1 MKKSI
6 PKRIL
11 SAFLALLMFFT
22 TFPVG
27 AIQAFANV
35 ASGQITI
42 SNGKKYKV
50 AWNYNYGKNE
60 NGKIRIPEYSREIAG
75 NKAGAGTTNL
85 LRKYVSSDL
94 SGSEK
99 NAGKDEVPI
108 FRLSRSYGY
117 TSDESGAGAVTTINV
132 DPKQIDKFTSAARAD
147 GVKVSQRGAKRV
159 YYVLNNGF
167 KQFTT
172 NSGDQFYRE
181 QLYFVATQCILW
193 ELDEGKRVGFG
204 NDTKWTDVRSKS
216 YKANAKHKER
226 SQDIVGSYS
235 KSIDASY
242 RYYWH
247 DFYYTVKN
255 KYFNNVKDCPDYY
268 NEILEAAE
276 MQMNGQQFQYKSGS
290 QWRNFSDL
298 GSNDYTQMAW
308 NDSKKRYESTYYVSK
323 KFLGTE
329 YGKYDPNKI
338 VLPIRNNDG
347 SVFTTTFTGDV
358 KVYSQATT
366 QSKVIC
372 NVDSAMR
379 NRMVTSKGKKGPQ
392 YRGASVLGK
401 TRNGKFYC
409 VYFGDEKNTT
419 SYYGYVPVSSAKL
432 KTKPAEPFMKVEV
445 SGNKLTFYTSRRS
458 NMSVNLAWHMNAP
471 DIYNKATYFQGKDK
485 TAGVKGYICGGR
497 YDTVRVLV
505 NLKTVAHKAYL
516 KCSEDG
522 ATLKTIAVAHG
533 ETVSGS
539 YFNDQEKTHPQKH
552 NNYKYTYSYQHWSA
566 SKNGSKMTNPAP
578 SQKKIY
584 GDTTF
589 WMCLDKKENA
599 KGRAVY
605 YCGLCGAQLYD
616 TSTSKNDREH
626 YAGEKYTIPTGSKH
640 VCSVN
645 GGKITYNGKTID
657 VGDYSITFQGWGQ
670 DSNANAKLATGTLN
684 DSLSVLSNHKA
695 GSQTTVPS
703 STQKYYAKYTLKLT
717 NENKVL
723 FKCSIDENEIALLRG
738 APGSTQG
745 PVPAGESHNDSSNL
759 SNLQYKGH
767 PLSDY
772 KITFSYWGTN
782 PDYTV
787 NDKSDDASLIVGNDI
802 TMPSAKV
809 TVYYAK
815 YTFTLQSTVNF
826 VCALCGET
834 ISSKTANVGQTISAP
849 PVNGHNCTG
858 TAAIA
863 GLNGDLEDL
872 NRTFK
877 GWGATADN
885 YDYAKDQVT
894 TIKTPAEGEVTYYA
908 QWQLQNNISAAG
920 SLSGIDD
927 LLNAINYYES
937 NYKDVTIDPS
947 DDQAVAAAADA
958 KEAADEAQKKISKW
972 VSVSDNWTLQEGSSK
987 TIKPSG
993 QAGASTD
1000 YENSVETDMY
1010 VTDNNSLGKVVTVSI
1025 PKSTGFKIVS
1035 IVVDDGAVNKDGS
1048 PVGSRTLYPQNSE
1061 QFYKMSFNTNV
1072 ASLKASDI
1080 HVTFAPVSDSK
1091 VILNY
1096 VALTDSFDYNS
1107 SSIYEDNAIVSSK
1120 VLDWDAAKAFT
1131 FKGGYYEDTVEQ
1143 TDADGNTTT
1152 TTENV
1157 PYFKESVEY
1166 GGSTCDY
1173 VGAYGYIDVF
1183 GNYQHKEVAGEPDFT
1198 VDEMHGT
1205 LNVYLYYMPKGDG
1218 EGGIEYNLFAR
1229 GDEAVEALNL
1239 LKTGSQLLLYRS
1251 KSLSS
1256 LPVNADELF
1265 NNINEKCGSNFTD
1278 YLTAQNDYAWKCSC
1292 GSIVENVSICPD
1304 CGKSIDD
1311 QGSVSEF
1318 WVVPEAW
1325 QCSKCGTTNSGFECD
1340 GETCTNTYMQQTA
1353 PSKTWKCS
1361 TCGHSNSTL
1370 TCQGLMYDVEY
1381 VKDVTDKLTTAT
1393 PNTLNNPQYPERCTG
1408 KQYGVAGYEYT
1419 GKSKSF
1425 VYCPGG
1431 HWVEGNNVEALQKSN
1446 KIIHKTT
1453 PYQMSSDGFLSA
1465 MPINLCSS
1473 SVEVA
1478 PEDLIVKTFY
1488 EVKIG
1493 NSTKWLCK
1501 DQAKRWQCYECGAL
1515 QAPGTTQCSTVLYPS
1530 YAQVRLESSELQVGY
1545 YYYFVI
1551 RDNTN
1556 DRYYYQDEVTGG
1568 GIRYTGQVREYDAE
1582 CYVGEQFN
1590 RLVVY
1595 DSSDGTRK
1603 PAQNASILV
1612 LSNDKYDDF
1621 AKSENQEDLKWV
1633 CAGCSYRICSLCNA
1647 HCSLGAIKCPECGEV
1662 LDWLDE
1668 NNIFNH
1674 ASTFYAYNNY
1684 SDLYCSVCG
1693 EPNSDPDVKVYKT
1706 DENGMVEFKGDADS
1720 YKFLILPDHDFRV
1733 GQDDKNIQDYQSVKL
1748 SYYSYDAV
1756 NNADAQVGKP
1766 FETVEEKTVVSSL
1779 KAFAGAKVTGQKS
1792 VIGKNYLTEVDLYSA
1807 AYVDLRV
1814 HTHLNS
1820 MNLNPDED
1828 GNSPIE
1834 KLSLSVYKQDE
1845 TGEYQAV
1852 ELDKEIDV
1860 SKDMSLGNDGSVY
1873 FNYAYYPKEP
1883 GNYRFDF
1890 SFIQNGKA
1898 VNVWENKKSSVWF
1911 DEPSQ
1916 KVTYTGKYAKADYY
1930 LKSDKLHEQT
1940 ITMCFDAID
1949 MKSYDGLSFFKNAE
1963 PTIRFYTKN
1972 NSGKFTPYT
1981 SVNLRDV
1988 GKTADTNL
1996 MADTANAV
2004 EMLINGR
2011 DTKPTAADLPRVL
2024 NYNKTYQYRDEKTK
2038 SEFDFS
2044 VSYDDYKAEK
2054 ESNNAMQVTE
2064 FANGWNLNSDD
2075 NAGLLTKGISFYT
2088 TAFGKAKSNFKLIK
2102 KYRIS
2107 VTVKSSE
2114 DLYYNVL
2121 CDDFSKS
2128 DNEDLTAT
2136 VKSLSGYTP
2145 VSDLKAE
2152 IGRESSAA
2160 FESLSD
2166 VSKMPFKNGNNILLN
2181 FVDASSVY
2189 GEFYAV
2195 TSNGLP
2201 ISVDG
2206 TAVKKSAKYLSL
2218 GQSCT
2223 VTSFDDKD
2231 YVNQLQ
2237 QGMEGLN
2244 AYGFALEYYPLGN
2257 IPDNAYNAI
2266 HEDDDDAFIK
2276 YTALKSLYP
2285 QSPDDV
2291 TYRGKDIDY
2300 ENSEVFYFGNSDTTI
2315 SSDALYNM
2323 LSDFKLH
2330 NLPRDGSFIVILK
2343 VLCSTTTIDI
2353 YATDAATKYN
2363 IKNSFKENPD
2373 IVVNPFE
2380 MLTKT
2385 GVRPSDFVGISA
2397 YEFQSDRLK
2406 QKVDNINKLQNTVV
2420 TAGANK
2426 GNKVTLGN
2434 TLHTLGESN
2443 DDTEL
2448 PLTRLNQW
2456 DARPNYT
2463 TPITL
2468 DNGDVLK
2475 DNDGY
2480 SYTWCG
2486 GAAGTNEGFGKSN
2499 FFYTGYKIE
2508 KNDGSDSR
2516 YPVSTHPY
2524 KMSVRILS
2532 SIESSIQEDERRL
2545 FGLYGRKTS
2554 TNYNG
2559 NVGNAT
2565 ANLVFKFKSDIQ
2577 GAPLLQ
2583 YEGTEH
2589 YTAEMDLNTCKITT
2603 SIQHGT
2609 ISDTVTG
2616 LRYGNYN
2623 QAKAYGIVTF
2633 KPDPGYRVDTVLIDG
2648 KKVTQGGKATPTRP
2662 LIWNW
2667 DANKQEYRVDLL
2679 QMLVGDKSV
2688 EVICVPAFTI
2698 TTSITNGTITD
2709 TITEIKYG
2717 ETKTIEFTPN
2727 DGFMVNKIV
2736 IDKGLDTEKTV
2747 SDVYKYWSGG
2757 SYTFE
2762 NITADHSFDVECTAG
2777 IVVNTYLSKEA
2788 YEAAGG
2794 STDPIDPLKRQVDL
2808 LPYAIPDSAV
2818 KEKNVSSD
2826 TMTELEFAK
2835 MLYGPEANRDT
2846 IDENSWAA
2854 QFGEVF
2860 ALSPEEQ
2867 IENMG
2872 FAISSGVQ
2880 ANTKLS
2886 SYYNKEDFPFVF
2898 SYYFPKE
2905 LLDSLTAYYSEPS
2918 TMWFGCGPS
2927 GTANLKYQLCYEAP
2941 GHKDSD
2947 KKHISLFG
2955 GVPTDG
2961 SKGATYNVGCYV
2973 NEKYLPVDVK
2983 FQYPNAKYSY
2993 GTDVVTSFIVDN
3005 HSTKNF
3011 TDQNALNATGGLY
3024 AKLYNLNTGEWQYE
3038 AIENVEVKYDKK
3050 LIGRYNCQYAAGI
3063 AVVPAEKNNLIYYT
3077 VRTPAVSSIDRSYG
3091 SLGYKFY
3098 GIVPWIQLRY
3108 NDEENGQ
3115 FVYCDSGLQDK
3126 NLVQLNDLDD
3136 TSFTNYE
3143 GYNLNGGDG
3152 YSYKDPTND
3161 KPYANTTSWQ
3171 EYTCENGVFKLHT
3184 YTARLGFQ
3192 ENLLKPL
3199 ASTGAGSAQN
3209 PSKKVE
3215 NNNDENYWETKSGYS
3230 LESRVTADLT
3240 PQRKTDPV
3248 LPDGSCVN
3256 AQSALAYY
3264 PEYNYQTI
3272 NGKYSALYA
3281 MYGLKSAPTDRKY
3294 FGPYAS
3300 LRPTGANTNENP
3312 YWFKFMEYED
3322 EDSSARS
3329 LHHVPVW
3336 YPNDTDYKIQVR
3348 VADCWTPSGMLSY
3361 VGDSN
3366 AVKINGSLFD
3376 DFKTRET
3383 SPW

>member
-11 SAFLALLMFFT
+11 SVFLALLMFFT

-117 TSDESGAGAVTTINV
+117 TSDESGASAVTTINV
-132 DPKQIDKFTSAARAD
+132 DPNKITDFINAAKSDGIKIPVKRA
-147 GVKVSQRGAKRV
+147 RRI
-159 YYVLNNGF
+159 YYVLINGF

-181 QLYFVATQCILW
+181 QLYFIATQCILW

-216 YKANAKHKER
+216 YKANAKNKER

-276 MQMNGQQFQYKSGS
+276 MQMNGRQFQYKSGS

-338 VLPIRNNDG
+338 VLPIRNSNG

-458 NMSVNLAWHMNAP
+458 NVSVNLAWHMNAP

-497 YDTVRVLV
+497 YNTVRVLF
-505 NLKTVAHKAYL
+505 NLKTVAHRAYL
-516 KCSEDG
+516 KCSLDG
-522 ATLKTIAVAHG
+522 ANLKTITVAHG
-533 ETVSGS
+533 ETVPGS

-552 NNYKYTYSYQHWSA
+552 NNYKYTYSYKHWSA
-566 SKNGSKMTNPAP
+566 SKNGSKMTNPVP

-605 YCGLCGAQLYD
+605 YCSLCGAQLYD

-703 STQKYYAKYTLKLT
+703 STQKYYAKYALKLT

-787 NDKSDDASLIVGNDI
+787 NDKSDDASLTVGNDI

-834 ISSKTANVGQTISAP
+834 ISSTTANVGQTINAP
-849 PVNGHNCTG
+849 SVNGHNCTG

-972 VSVSDNWTLQEGSSK
+972 VGVSDNWTLQEGSSK
-987 TIKPSG
+987 AIKPSG

-1096 VALTDSFDYNS
+1096 VALTDSFDYDS
-1107 SSIYEDNAIVSSK
+1107 SSIYEDNTIVSSK
-1120 VLDWDAAKAFT
+1120 VLDWDAAKAFS

-1218 EGGIEYNLFAR
+1218 KGGIEYNLFAR

-1265 NNINEKCGSNFTD
+1265 NNINEKCGSKFSD
-1278 YLTAQNDYAWKCSC
+1278 YLTAQNNYAWKCSC
-1292 GSIVENVSICPD
+1292 GSIVENTSICPD

-1311 QGSVSEF
+1311 QGGVPEF
-1318 WVVPEAW
+1318 WIVPDAW
-1325 QCSKCGTTNSGFECD
+1325 QCSKCESTNSGVECD

-1353 PSKTWKCS
+1353 SSKTWKCS
-1361 TCGHSNSTL
+1361 ACGHSNSTL
-1370 TCQGLMYDVEY
+1370 TCQGSTYDVEL
-1381 VKDVTDKLTTAT
+1381 VKDITA
-1393 PNTLNNPQYPERCTG
+1393 NVSESRANVNAFKEYPYACEG
-1408 KQYGVAGYEYT
+1408 HEGDSPYT
-1419 GKSKSF
+1419 GGSVSLIRCSKCHKWFS
-1425 VYCPGG
+1425 GG
-1431 HWVEGNNVEALQKSN
+1431 LGVSNGRHTSTAYIGSPSIGYSKTNLALCGGGGSADQYDTAYVHTGGSL
-1446 KIIHKTT
+1446 I
-1453 PYQMSSDGFLSA
+1453 SSTIATG
-1465 MPINLCSS
+1465 
-1473 SVEVA
+1473 
-1478 PEDLIVKTFY
+1478 
-1488 EVKIG
+1488 
-1493 NSTKWLCK
+1493 
-1501 DQAKRWQCYECGAL
+1501 WQCSVCGTKHPAGK
-1515 QAPGTTQCSTVLYPS
+1515 ANCGHSIYPNYVTVSLPANS
-1530 YAQVRLESSELQVGY
+1530 LTSGY

-1551 RDNTN
+1551 KDNKS
-1556 DRYYYQDEVTGG
+1556 DRYYYNDEVTGG
-1568 GIRYTGQVREYDAE
+1568 SVRYTNNHLVYNAE
-1582 CYVGEQFN
+1582 AYYGDQLN
-1590 RLVVY
+1590 QIKVY
-1595 DSSDGTRK
+1595 D
-1603 PAQNASILV
+1603 NATFNSRTPVAGARVMV
-1612 LSNDKYDDF
+1612 LSESKYKELVGLKSADD
-1621 AKSENQEDLKWV
+1621 LTWT
-1633 CAGCSYRICSLCNA
+1633 CYGCSYKDCPSCKEKNAYDAIVCANCGAWLSDIPTYKTNPYNTDFCSECN
-1647 HCSLGAIKCPECGEV
+1647 
-1662 LDWLDE
+1662 
-1668 NNIFNH
+1668 
-1674 ASTFYAYNNY
+1674 
-1684 SDLYCSVCG
+1684 
-1693 EPNSDPDVKVYKT
+1693 EPRSDPDFQILKT
-1706 DENGMVEFKGDADS
+1706 DENGAIMFYGDADT
-1720 YKFLILPDHDFRV
+1720 YKFFIMPEDFTV
-1733 GQDDKNIQDYQSVKL
+1733 SDVTKNIKDYNEVHL
-1748 SYYSYDAV
+1748 NYYAYEEAFKTSPKA
-1756 NNADAQVGKP
+1756 
-1766 FETVEEKTVVSSL
+1766 FETVSEKSVVSSL
-1779 KAFAGAKVTGQKS
+1779 EEFKNANTAGQKS
-1792 VIGKNYLTEVDLYSA
+1792 IVGKTYLTEVDLYA
-1807 AYVDLRV
+1807 KDRIDLRL
-1814 HTHLNS
+1814 HTLDKS
-1820 MNLNPDED
+1820 ANLNPEYKQ
-1828 GNSPIE
+1828 GNPVENVSMN
-1834 KLSLSVYKQDE
+1834 VYKMDSLGVYRSIE
-1845 TGEYQAV
+1845 R
-1852 ELDKEIDV
+1852 DKV
-1860 SKDMSLGNDGSVY
+1860 LNTSKDFDFYSDDGTYLNYSYYPTEPGTYKFEFFFIDQNGEKQKVWTTRSGSVS
-1873 FNYAYYPKEP
+1873 FKE
-1883 GNYRFDF
+1883 
-1890 SFIQNGKA
+1890 
-1898 VNVWENKKSSVWF
+1898 NVQEIK
-1911 DEPSQ
+1911 
-1916 KVTYTGKYAKADYY
+1916 YTGKYAKLDYY
-1930 LKSDKLHEQT
+1930 LKKQT
-1940 ITMCFDAID
+1940 NADSKTVTTFFDSVD
-1949 MKSYDGLSFFKNAE
+1949 RSYNESGVSFFDNDN
-1963 PTIRFYTKN
+1963 IVYSLYTKN
-1972 NSGKFTPYT
+1972 EKDELVPYT
-1981 SVNLRDV
+1981 TLDLNKIGILAELSQKVSTLNAQ
-1988 GKTADTNL
+1988 KEADAKNFSTNTYPSFNKSYTYHDD
-1996 MADTANAV
+1996 ATNDNFTITVDYQDYAFSSSKAREYANRWGECHNPYSPITEKKV
-2004 EMLINGR
+2004 TN
-2011 DTKPTAADLPRVL
+2011 AADAL
-2024 NYNKTYQYRDEKTK
+2024 
-2038 SEFDFS
+2038 
-2044 VSYDDYKAEK
+2044 AAI
-2054 ESNNAMQVTE
+2054 SNITP
-2064 FANGWNLNSDD
+2064 
-2075 NAGLLTKGISFYT
+2075 
-2088 TAFGKAKSNFKLIK
+2088 IK
-2102 KYRIS
+2102 KYYVSI
-2107 VTVKSSE
+2107 TTKSPE
-2114 DLYYNVL
+2114 DLYYSVS
-2121 CDDFSKS
+2121 CDEFTSDESSTVFKVDSKS
-2128 DNEDLTAT
+2128 LADYEYSADTEGT
-2136 VKSLSGYTP
+2136 IDGYN
-2145 VSDLKAE
+2145 A
-2152 IGRESSAA
+2152 
-2160 FESLSD
+2160 LSD
-2166 VSKMPFKNGNNILLN
+2166 FTALNFANGNDVLLN
-2181 FVDASSVY
+2181 IGKGDQTQASQLN
-2189 GEFYAV
+2189 GIIT

-2201 ISVDG
+2201 IIGYDGVEYSKLFDQFMLRGNGNSTIALKDHINEDQINSLQSVLEND
-2206 TAVKKSAKYLSL
+2206 
-2218 GQSCT
+2218 
-2223 VTSFDDKD
+2223 
-2231 YVNQLQ
+2231 
-2237 QGMEGLN
+2237 MM
-2244 AYGFALEYYPLGN
+2244 AYGVMLEYYPTGK
-2257 IPDNAYNAI
+2257 PVAA
-2266 HEDDDDAFIK
+2266 DAERAWDADGMDSTQNKYSVIK
-2276 YTALKSLYP
+2276 SQYSKSKTG
-2285 QSPDDV
+2285 V
-2291 TYRGKDIDY
+2291 MYRDSVFDY
-2300 ENSEVFYFGNSDTTI
+2300 ANKSVLYFGDSAEGATPG
-2315 SSDALYNM
+2315 ALYNM
-2323 LSDFKLH
+2323 LCDFAIRH
-2330 NLPRDGSFIVILK
+2330 QAADRDGYVVLK
-2343 VLCSTTTIDI
+2343 VLCSEATIDI
-2353 YATDAATKYN
+2353 YATDLATKYS
-2363 IKNSFKENPD
+2363 IKNSLQSTNP
-2373 IVVNPFE
+2373 VVANPFVKSSN
-2380 MLTKT
+2380 LFTD
-2385 GVRPSDFVGISA
+2385 GIPSEFVGISSV
-2397 YEFQSDRLK
+2397 EFKEDKLK
-2406 QKVDNINKLQNTVV
+2406 T
-2420 TAGANK
+2420 
-2426 GNKVTLGN
+2426 KVTNIDNLA
-2434 TLHTLGESN
+2434 TAQVTSRE
-2443 DDTEL
+2443 
-2448 PLTRLNQW
+2448 
-2456 DARPNYT
+2456 DAQNATARV
-2463 TPITL
+2463 TL
-2468 DNGDVLK
+2468 DNTLQYLNLYTSKIATPLAVLK
-2475 DNDGY
+2475 DYNVSPDGNATVMNEGNDLLTDADGY
-2480 SYTWCG
+2480 IYTLNANCSLD
-2486 GAAGTNEGFGKSN
+2486 AATKDFGKSN
-2499 FFYTGYKIE
+2499 FIYVGYKLE
-2508 KNDGSDSR
+2508 DNDGSNPA
-2516 YPVSTHPY
+2516 YPKNTHPY
-2524 KMSVRILS
+2524 KMSVRLLS
-2532 SIESSIQEDERRL
+2532 SVDKALENDDRRL
-2545 FGLYGRKTS
+2545 FGLFGTS
-2554 TNYNG
+2554 TRVTPNG
-2559 NVGNAT
+2559 TT
-2565 ANLVFKFKSDIQ
+2565 ANNIFSFKSDVQ
-2577 GAPLLQ
+2577 GSKPLG
-2583 YEGTEH
+2583 YDTVEH
-2589 YTAEMDLNTCKITT
+2589 YTAEMDLKTYQIKT
-2603 SIQHGT
+2603 SIQNGT
-2609 ISDTVTG
+2609 ITKTVTG
-2616 LRYGNYN
+2616 LRAGNYKN
-2623 QAKAYGIVTF
+2623 IAGADSVVTF
-2633 KPDPGYRVDTVLIDG
+2633 TPDPGYQITSVKIDG
-2648 KKVTQGGKATPTRP
+2648 KELNSGEKLTGAQLVWTGDTKSGKVSIPGTLSADHTVDVVCTRT
-2662 LIWNW
+2662 
-2667 DANKQEYRVDLL
+2667 Y
-2679 QMLVGDKSV
+2679 
-2688 EVICVPAFTI
+2688 TI

-2709 TITEIKYG
+2709 TITKIKYG
-2717 ETKTIEFTPN
+2717 ETKNIEFTPN
-2727 DGFMVNKIV
+2727 DGFMVSKIV
-2736 IDKGLDTEKTV
+2736 IDKGLDTEKTI

-2788 YEAAGG
+2788 YETAGG

-2835 MLYGPEANRDT
+2835 MLYGPETNRDT

-2880 ANTKLS
+2880 ANTKIS

-2905 LLDSLTAYYSEPS
+2905 LLDSLTAYYLEPS

-2927 GTANLKYQLCYEAP
+2927 GTANLKYQLCYEVP

-2947 KKHISLFG
+2947 KKHIGLFG

-3005 HSTKNF
+3005 HSTENF

-3050 LIGRYNCQYAAGI
+3050 LIGRYNCQYAART
-3063 AVVPAEKNNLIYYT
+3063 AVVPAAKNNLIYYT
-3077 VRTPAVSSIDRSYG
+3077 VRTPAVSSIDDSYE

-3098 GIVPWIQLRY
+3098 GVVPWVQLRY

-3115 FVYCDSGLQDK
+3115 FVYCDSGRQDK
-3126 NLVQLNDLDD
+3126 NLVQLNDLDN
-3136 TSFTNYE
+3136 TSSTNYE

-3199 ASTGAGSAQN
+3199 ASAGAGSAQN

-3215 NNNDENYWETKSGYS
+3215 NNGDENYWETKSGYS
-3230 LESRVTADLT
+3230 LESRATANLT
-3240 PQRKTDPV
+3240 PQRKTDPA

>member
-11 SAFLALLMFFT
+11 SVFLALLMFFT

-117 TSDESGAGAVTTINV
+117 TSDESGASAVTTINV
-132 DPKQIDKFTSAARAD
+132 DPNKITDFINAAKSDGIKLPEKRA
-147 GVKVSQRGAKRV
+147 RRI
-159 YYVLNNGF
+159 YYVLLNGF

-181 QLYFVATQCILW
+181 QLYFIATQCILW

-216 YKANAKHKER
+216 YKANAKNKER

-276 MQMNGQQFQYKSGS
+276 MQMNGQKFQYKNGN

-338 VLPIRNNDG
+338 VLPIRNSDG
-347 SVFTTTFTGDV
+347 SVFTTTFTSDV

-379 NRMVTSKGKKGPQ
+379 NKMVTSKGKRGPQ
-392 YRGASVLGK
+392 YRGTSVLGK

-409 VYFGDEKNTT
+409 VYFGDEEKNTT

-432 KTKPAEPFMKVEV
+432 KTKPAEPVMKVEV

-458 NMSVNLAWHMNAP
+458 NVSVNLAWHMNAP

-497 YDTVRVLV
+497 YNTVRVLF

-552 NNYKYTYSYQHWSA
+552 NNYKYTYSYKHWSA

-584 GDTTF
+584 GETTF

-616 TSTSKNDREH
+616 TSTSKIEKEH

-645 GGKITYNGKTID
+645 DRKITYNGKTID
-657 VGDYSITFQGWGQ
+657 VGDYLITFQGWGQ

-684 DSLSVLSNHKA
+684 DSLSVLNNHKA
-695 GSQTTVPS
+695 GSQATVPS

-787 NDKSDDASLIVGNDI
+787 NDKSDDASLTVGNDI
-802 TMPSAKV
+802 AMPSAKV

-834 ISSKTANVGQTISAP
+834 ISSTTANVGQTINAP
-849 PVNGHNCTG
+849 SVNGHNCTG

-920 SLSGIDD
+920 SLSGIED
-927 LLNAINYYES
+927 LLNDISNYES

-958 KEAADEAQKKISKW
+958 KEAADAAQKKISKW
-972 VSVSDNWTLQEGSSK
+972 VSVSDNWTLQEGSNK
-987 TIKPSG
+987 AIKPSG
-993 QAGASTD
+993 QAGVSTD

-1218 EGGIEYNLFAR
+1218 KGGIEYNLFAR

-1265 NNINEKCGSNFTD
+1265 DNINEKCGSKFSD
-1278 YLTAQNDYAWKCSC
+1278 YLTAQNNYAWKCSC
-1292 GSIVENVSICPD
+1292 GSIVENASICPD

-1311 QGSVSEF
+1311 QGSVPEF

-1325 QCSKCGTTNSGFECD
+1325 QCSKCETTNSGLECD

-1353 PSKTWKCS
+1353 SSKTWKCS

-1370 TCQGLMYDVEY
+1370 TCQGSTYDVEL
-1381 VKDVTDKLTTAT
+1381 VKDITA
-1393 PNTLNNPQYPERCTG
+1393 NVSESRANVNAFKEYPYACEG
-1408 KQYGVAGYEYT
+1408 HGGDSPYT
-1419 GKSKSF
+1419 GGSVSLIRCSKCHKWFS
-1425 VYCPGG
+1425 GG
-1431 HWVEGNNVEALQKSN
+1431 LGVSNGRHTSTAYVGSPHIGYSKISLALCGGGGTADQSDTAYVRTGGSL
-1446 KIIHKTT
+1446 I
-1453 PYQMSSDGFLSA
+1453 SSTIATG
-1465 MPINLCSS
+1465 
-1473 SVEVA
+1473 
-1478 PEDLIVKTFY
+1478 
-1488 EVKIG
+1488 
-1493 NSTKWLCK
+1493 
-1501 DQAKRWQCYECGAL
+1501 WQCSVCGTKHPAGR
-1515 QAPGTTQCSTVLYPS
+1515 AYCGHSIYPNYVTVSLPANS
-1530 YAQVRLESSELQVGY
+1530 LTSGY

-1551 RDNTN
+1551 KDNKS
-1556 DRYYYQDEVTGG
+1556 DRYYYNDEVTGG
-1568 GIRYTGQVREYDAE
+1568 SVRYTNNHLVYNAE
-1582 CYVGEQFN
+1582 AYYGDQLN
-1590 RLVVY
+1590 QIKVY
-1595 DSSDGTRK
+1595 DNSTFNSRTPVAGARVM
-1603 PAQNASILV
+1603 V
-1612 LSNDKYDDF
+1612 LSESKYKELVGLKSADD
-1621 AKSENQEDLKWV
+1621 LTWT
-1633 CAGCSYRICSLCNA
+1633 CYGCSYKECPSCKEKNAYDAIVCANCGAWLSDIPTYKTNPYNTDFCSECN
-1647 HCSLGAIKCPECGEV
+1647 
-1662 LDWLDE
+1662 
-1668 NNIFNH
+1668 
-1674 ASTFYAYNNY
+1674 
-1684 SDLYCSVCG
+1684 
-1693 EPNSDPDVKVYKT
+1693 EPRSDPDFQILKT
-1706 DENGMVEFKGDADS
+1706 DENGAVMFYGDADT
-1720 YKFLILPDHDFRV
+1720 YKFFIMPEDFTV
-1733 GQDDKNIQDYQSVKL
+1733 SDVTKNIKDYNEVHL
-1748 SYYSYDAV
+1748 NYYTYEEAFKTTPK
-1756 NNADAQVGKP
+1756 A
-1766 FETVEEKTVVSSL
+1766 FETVSEKSVVSSL
-1779 KAFAGAKVTGQKS
+1779 EKFKNANTAGQKS
-1792 VIGKNYLTEVDLYSA
+1792 IVGKTYLTEVELCA
-1807 AYVDLRV
+1807 KERIDLRL
-1814 HTHLNS
+1814 HTLDKS
-1820 MNLNPDED
+1820 ANLNPGYKQGDPVE
-1828 GNSPIE
+1828 NVSMN
-1834 KLSLSVYKQDE
+1834 VYKMDSL
-1845 TGEYQAV
+1845 GVYQSI
-1852 ELDKEIDV
+1852 ERDKV
-1860 SKDMSLGNDGSVY
+1860 LNTSKDFDFYSDDGTYLNYSYYPAEPGTYKFEFFFVDKNGEKQKVWTTRSGSVS
-1873 FNYAYYPKEP
+1873 FKE
-1883 GNYRFDF
+1883 
-1890 SFIQNGKA
+1890 
-1898 VNVWENKKSSVWF
+1898 NVQEIK
-1911 DEPSQ
+1911 
-1916 KVTYTGKYAKADYY
+1916 YTGKYAKLDYY
-1930 LKSDKLHEQT
+1930 LKKQTYADDKT
-1940 ITMCFDAID
+1940 VTTFFDSVD
-1949 MKSYDGLSFFKNAE
+1949 RSYNESGVSFYDNDN
-1963 PTIRFYTKN
+1963 IVYSLYTKN
-1972 NSGKFTPYT
+1972 EKDELVPYT
-1981 SVNLRDV
+1981 TLDLNKIGILAELSQKVNTLNAQKETDA
-1988 GKTADTNL
+1988 KNFSKNSHPSFNKSYTYHDDATN
-1996 MADTANAV
+1996 DNFTITV
-2004 EMLINGR
+2004 
-2011 DTKPTAADLPRVL
+2011 D
-2024 NYNKTYQYRDEKTK
+2024 YQDY
-2038 SEFDFS
+2038 EFFAS
-2044 VSYDDYKAEK
+2044 KA
-2054 ESNNAMQVTE
+2054 ME
-2064 FANGWNLNSDD
+2064 FANRWGECHNPYSPITEKNVT
-2075 NAGLLTKGISFYT
+2075 NAADALAAISNIT
-2088 TAFGKAKSNFKLIK
+2088 PIK
-2102 KYRIS
+2102 KYYIS
-2107 VTVKSSE
+2107 ITTKSPE
-2114 DLYYNVL
+2114 DLYYSVS
-2121 CDDFSKS
+2121 CDGFTSDESSTVFKVDSKS
-2128 DNEDLTAT
+2128 LANYEYSADTEGTID
-2136 VKSLSGYTP
+2136 GYN
-2145 VSDLKAE
+2145 A
-2152 IGRESSAA
+2152 
-2160 FESLSD
+2160 LSD
-2166 VSKMPFKNGNNILLN
+2166 FTVLNFANGNDVLLN
-2181 FVDASSVY
+2181 IGKGDQTQSSQLN
-2189 GEFYAV
+2189 GIIT

-2201 ISVDG
+2201 IIGYDGVEYSKLFDQFILRGNGNSTIALKDHINEDQINSLQSVLEND
-2206 TAVKKSAKYLSL
+2206 
-2218 GQSCT
+2218 
-2223 VTSFDDKD
+2223 
-2231 YVNQLQ
+2231 
-2237 QGMEGLN
+2237 MM
-2244 AYGFALEYYPLGN
+2244 AYGVMLEYYPTGKPVAADAERAWDADGMDSTQN
-2257 IPDNAYNAI
+2257 KYSVIKSQYN
-2266 HEDDDDAFIK
+2266 
-2276 YTALKSLYP
+2276 KSKTGVIYKG
-2285 QSPDDV
+2285 SV
-2291 TYRGKDIDY
+2291 FDY
-2300 ENSEVFYFGNSDTTI
+2300 ANKSVLYFGDSAEGATPG
-2315 SSDALYNM
+2315 ALYNM
-2323 LSDFKLH
+2323 LCGFAVRHQAAD
-2330 NLPRDGSFIVILK
+2330 RDGYVVLK
-2343 VLCSTTTIDI
+2343 VLCSEATIDI
-2353 YATDAATKYN
+2353 YATDLATKYS
-2363 IKNSFKENPD
+2363 IKNSLQSTNP
-2373 IVVNPFE
+2373 VVANPFIKSSN
-2380 MLTKT
+2380 LFID
-2385 GVRPSDFVGISA
+2385 GVPSEFVGISA
-2397 YEFQSDRLK
+2397 VEFKEDKLK
-2406 QKVDNINKLQNTVV
+2406 T
-2420 TAGANK
+2420 
-2426 GNKVTLGN
+2426 KVTNIDNLATAQVTN
-2434 TLHTLGESN
+2434 RE
-2443 DDTEL
+2443 
-2448 PLTRLNQW
+2448 
-2456 DARPNYT
+2456 DAQNATARV
-2463 TPITL
+2463 TL
-2468 DNGDVLK
+2468 DNTLQYLNLYTSKIATPLAVLK
-2475 DNDGY
+2475 DYNVSPDGNATVINEDNDLLTDADGY
-2480 SYTWCG
+2480 IYTLNANCSLD
-2486 GAAGTNEGFGKSN
+2486 ATTKDVGKSN
-2499 FFYTGYKIE
+2499 FIYVGYKFE
-2508 KNDGSDSR
+2508 DNDGSNPA
-2516 YPVSTHPY
+2516 YPKNTHPY
-2524 KMSVRILS
+2524 KMSVRLLS
-2532 SIESSIQEDERRL
+2532 SVDKTLENDDRRL
-2545 FGLYGRKTS
+2545 FGLFGTS
-2554 TNYNG
+2554 TRVTPNG
-2559 NVGNAT
+2559 TT
-2565 ANLVFKFKSDIQ
+2565 ANNIFTFKSDVQ
-2577 GAPLLQ
+2577 GSKPLG
-2583 YEGTEH
+2583 YETVEH
-2589 YTAEMDLNTCKITT
+2589 YTAEMDLKTYQIKT
-2603 SIQHGT
+2603 SIQNGT
-2609 ISDTVTG
+2609 ITKTVTG
-2616 LRYGNYN
+2616 LRAGNYKN
-2623 QAKAYGIVTF
+2623 IAGADSVVTF
-2633 KPDPGYRVDTVLIDG
+2633 TPDPGYQITSVKIDG
-2648 KKVTQGGKATPTRP
+2648 KELNSGEKLTGAQLVWTGDNKSGKISISGTLSANHTVDVVCTRT
-2662 LIWNW
+2662 
-2667 DANKQEYRVDLL
+2667 Y
-2679 QMLVGDKSV
+2679 
-2688 EVICVPAFTI
+2688 TI

-2709 TITEIKYG
+2709 TITKIKYG

-2736 IDKGLDTEKTV
+2736 IDKGLDTEKTI

-2794 STDPIDPLKRQVDL
+2794 FTDPIDPLKRQVDL

-2835 MLYGPEANRDT
+2835 MLYGPETNRDT

-2872 FAISSGVQ
+2872 FAVSSGVQ

-2905 LLDSLTAYYSEPS
+2905 LLDSLTAYYLEPS

-2927 GTANLKYQLCYEAP
+2927 GTANLKYQLCYEVP

-3050 LIGRYNCQYAAGI
+3050 LIGRYNCQYAART

-3091 SLGYKFY
+3091 NLGYKFY
-3098 GIVPWIQLRY
+3098 GIIPWVQLRY

-3230 LESRVTADLT
+3230 LESRVTANLT
-3240 PQRKTDPV
+3240 PQRKKDPV
-3248 LPDGSCVN
+3248 LPNGSCVN

-3281 MYGLKSAPTDRKY
+3281 MYGFKSAPTDRKY

-3322 EDSSARS
+3322 EDCNARS